1 MAYEKVDLWV
11 EKLISNSQMEDDG
24 KYAFERLKARWQ
36 RP

>member
-11 EKLISNSQMEDDG
+11 KKLISNSQMEDDD